1 ASDALIWAGTRRA
14 WPYVALWVAGLL
26 SLLIPVWSYR
36 FRGGPALT
44 PIERQLGQVWGMFA
58 AGGILTG
65 GVVVLMGLDVTQLL
79 PLVVLE
85 CGMAAGCM
93 AAILGGS
100 FYVLATAC
108 AVLAVVL
115 AVAPSV
121 GPAVFGAVFAVSLF
135 ITGWKH
141 SRRRGAG
148 RAG

>member
-1 ASDALIWAGTRRA
+1 VLFLASNALIWTGVRLA
-14 WPYVALWVAGLL
+14 WPFVALWFAGLL
-26 SLLIPVWSYR
+26 SLMVPIWHYR
-36 FRGGPALT
+36 FREGLALT

-58 AGGILTG
+58 AGCILTG
-65 GVVVLMGLDVTQLL
+65 AIVVLMGLEVTQLL

-100 FYVLATAC
+100 FYVMAAAC
-108 AVLAVVL
+108 AALAVVL

-135 ITGWKH
+135 VPGWKY
-141 SRRRGAG
+141 SRR
-148 RAG
+148 